1 MFIIDKIFNLK
12 IDTKNKSITTVTGLK
27 QFDNNSILNIT
38 LLQNSLALDLSNC
51 TVRLNFIREDKRV
64 LLYMTDIVSA
74 REGKVSIKLSP
85 EVLEKSGLV
94 KADISV
100 FDSNLLKITSTTFN
114 LKVDKAIYD
123 DTYFTDKDLDL
134 MQQEYVR
141 EKERQNN
148 ENNRKSNESNRVQAE
163 TKRGQNE
170 NTRISNEE
178 ARKKA
183 ENTRVSEWNNVKKDA
198 NNIKN
203 TLDTTIDTAN
213 KSNSN
218 LKNTINAGDKLKQE
232 LNVNNYVTNAKYS
245 EFEKKTNSQYEENK
259 NKLNNFGGRNY
270 LMNSNF
276 ANGFDH
282 WNKNGKNKDELIQI
296 NEQGN
301 VVCKN
306 GDGDYFG
313 IFQYFKKNMI
323 QNTHYTMSFLIRTS
337 KDSRICCG
345 WSGTSRYINVKQ
357 SDDFIRYTVNLGN
370 YTEKEVAIVLYTNT
384 PNSTLEI
391 ENVQLEKGAI
401 ATDWNVAPEEV
412 IANSYRLDAIEKI
425 LIEKGFMTAQQSLTK

>member
-1 MFIIDKIFNLK
+1 MDKIFNLK

-276 ANGFDH
+276 RRKETG
-282 WNKNGKNKDELIQI
+282 WITYKNGEGCTIKFND
-296 NEQGN
+296 GN
-301 VVCKN
+301 VVINNVSRNFC
-306 GDGDYFG
+306 G
-313 IFQYFKKNMI
+313 IYQSIKDICVQKSQKYI
-323 QNTHYTMSFLIRTS
+323 ISFYAKAD
-337 KDSRICCG
+337 KDLNILCG
-345 WSGTSRYINVKQ
+345 WTSHGVNCRVRESNDY
-357 SDDFIRYTVNLGN
+357 IRYSISIGN
-370 YTEKEVAIVLYTNT
+370 PQNDNEDTIIVYNATQKSNV
-384 PNSTLEI
+384 EI
-391 ENVQLEKGAI
+391 TKIQVECGDVVS
-401 ATDWNVAPEEV
+401 DWNLAPEEV

-425 LIEKGFMTAQQSLTK
+425 LINKGYMTVTQNL